1 MPQSKQSAARSEHLW
16 ILGIAL
22 VAIGG
27 SFVLQPAGHG
37 GLYVSVPG
45 LDARITFPE
54 SCMSRRLLGL
64 SCPGCGL
71 TRSFVALARGQVK
84 ESFCFNPMGPV
95 LFAVCCFQLPYR
107 IIEFLGLWRAGRWW
121 SAFRDVLALGTWVLL
136 VSLVVGW
143 AARMAG
149 LV

>member
-1 MPQSKQSAARSEHLW
+1 MSQPKQSADRSEHLW

-22 VAIGG
+22 VAIVG
-27 SFVLQPAGHG
+27 SFVLQQANYG
-37 GLYVSVPG
+37 GLYVWVPG

-54 SCMSRRLLGL
+54 SCMSRRLLGV

-71 TRSFVALARGQVK
+71 TRSFVALAHGQVR
-84 ESFCFNPMGPV
+84 ESFAFNPMGPV
-95 LFAVCCFQLPYR
+95 LFAACCFQLPYR
-107 IIEFLGLWRAGRWW
+107 IIEFLGLWRASRRW
-121 SAFRDVLALGTWVLL
+121 STFRDLLALGTWVLL

-143 AARMAG
+143 AARIAG